1 MKKEL
6 IRGYL
11 LTLSAGLLAA
21 LLLAAFLSGQIYTN
35 ALKDRMKATLVLL
48 ASAAPTDANDLADF
62 VSTLSD
68 QLAAAN
74 EPLRIAVLDQ
84 DGTVLA
90 DSSSSGAQSGEE
102 RGDRNEIQ
110 EARQGGFGFD
120 SRRSQ
125 TNHTRYMYA
134 AYLSGD
140 YIIRIALPQQSY
152 RIYFQLLPLF
162 FIACFAVGALAA
174 WVLARRTAK
183 KTVEPVEELT
193 ATATA
198 IATGDTKRRVP
209 PFEHELGELST
220 AFNLMTDQLQ
230 QKQRET
236 EDKNAQ
242 LTGILEGMQD
252 GVAAVDDHSQV
263 LLLTDRAKELLGPV
277 NPRLKRLDT
286 YGANYTK
293 VARLARQAME
303 SGQASQETLHL
314 SYPQPRILDIYT
326 GPIRQ
331 QEEPGAILVIK
342 DVTRLKQLENLRQEF
357 MANVTHELKTP
368 LTSIRGYLE
377 LLKSSQ
383 RDEETRQQF
392 YEIID
397 IEADR
402 LMHLITDMLE
412 LSEIENRP
420 ALDRQEAAEGCDLA
434 EVSREVLA
442 QLQPIADEHQ
452 VTLHLELPEP
462 SLRAP
467 AAHRRMRQLL
477 TNLMSNAILY
487 NKPGGAV
494 WVTAGRARD
503 HFFLRVRDNGIGIPA
518 EHQARIF
525 ERFYRV
531 YKERSRAL
539 GGTGLGL
546 SIVKHIAQLYGGSVQ
561 LESRPDEGSVFTVY
575 LPLPLPQAQAPV
587 QPPA

>member
-1 MKKEL
+1 MKKEI

-48 ASAAPTDANDLADF
+48 ASAAPTEADELPDF
-62 VSTLSD
+62 VSAMSAQLS
-68 QLAAAN
+68 AAD

-84 DGTVLA
+84 DGTVIA
-90 DSSSSGAQSGEE
+90 DSSSSGAQSGDE

-110 EARQGGFGFD
+110 EAKQGGFGFD

-125 TNHTRYMYA
+125 TNRTRYMYA
-134 AYLSGD
+134 AYLSGS

-152 RIYFQLLPLF
+152 RIYFQLLPLLF
-162 FIACFAVGALAA
+162 VACFTVGALAA

-183 KTVEPVEELT
+183 RISEPVEELT

-198 IATGDTKRRVP
+198 IAEGDTKRRVP
-209 PFEHELGELST
+209 PFEQELGELGT

-230 QKQRET
+230 QKQQET

-263 LLLTDRAKELLGPV
+263 LLLTDRAQALLGPV

-314 SYPQPRILDIYT
+314 SYPQPRILDVYT

-420 ALDRQEAAEGCDLA
+420 ALDRQEAVEGCNLA
-434 EVSREVLA
+434 EVSREVMA

-452 VTLHLELPEP
+452 VTLHLDLPDH

-494 WVTAGRARD
+494 WVTAGHARD
-503 HFFLRVRDNGIGIPA
+503 HFFLRVRDNGIGIPE

-575 LPLPLPQAQAPV
+575 LPLPLPQTPV
-587 QPPA
+587 A